1 MENTIITNT
10 RMWIEDLTKMVQEG
24 KILEAF
30 EKYYADDVVMQE
42 NEEAPRVGKEVNRA
56 YEEAFVHGV
65 VEVHE
70 MKVLGIA
77 VGENYSTTETFMDV
91 THKDWGRIART
102 QVSVAHW
109 KDGKVISEKFYYN
122 TK

>member
-1 MENTIITNT
+1 MENTK
-10 RMWIEDLTKMVQEG
+10 MWIEGLTKMVQEG

-30 EKYYADDVVMQE
+30 EQYYADDVTMQE
-42 NEEAPRVGKEVNRA
+42 NEDAPRVGKDANRA
-56 YEEAFVHGV
+56 YEEAFVNGV
-65 VEVHE
+65 
-70 MKVLGIA
+70 KVLGIA